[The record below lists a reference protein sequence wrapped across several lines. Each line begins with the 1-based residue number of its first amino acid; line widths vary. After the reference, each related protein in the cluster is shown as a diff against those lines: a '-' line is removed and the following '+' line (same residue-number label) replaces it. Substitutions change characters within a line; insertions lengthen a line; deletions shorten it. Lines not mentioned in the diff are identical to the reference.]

1 MDLQT
6 RIHISAA
13 VAPINYESQLA
24 LWGSCFSTHIGEKCK
39 QAQFR
44 TQSNPFGVIFNPIP
58 IAVLFERMA
67 SGRLFTSDDFF
78 EFQEQWYSF
87 AFHSQLSQSSEAA
100 SIELAN
106 QALLEAIEFIKG
118 SSHLFITLG
127 SAWGYVLA
135 EGASSDSFAATK
147 ASDSSELWV
156 ANCHKQPAA
165 SFVKKMATQ
174 SQLHSALQRIQ
185 QAVLQLNPHIHL
197 IFTVSPVRHLKDG
210 LQENSR
216 SKAALLTAMYDF
228 MESASPGVQ
237 DQMSYFPAFE
247 IQMDQLRDYR
257 FYQADMTHP
266 TEQAVSYIWER
277 FKEAYMSPAC
287 LKFME
292 RVSQVQRDLNHRPF
306 QENSAAHTAF
316 KAKVKDQIRGI
327 KQQYPWMFPLDL

>member
-1 MDLQT
+1 
-6 RIHISAA
+6 
-13 VAPINYESQLA
+13 
-24 LWGSCFSTHIGEKCK
+24 
-39 QAQFR
+39 
-44 TQSNPFGVIFNPIP
+44 
-58 IAVLFERMA
+58 
-67 SGRLFTSDDFF
+67 
-78 EFQEQWYSF
+78 
-87 AFHSQLSQSSEAA
+87 
-100 SIELAN
+100 
-106 QALLEAIEFIKG
+106 
-118 SSHLFITLG
+118 
-127 SAWGYVLA
+127 
-135 EGASSDSFAATK
+135 
-147 ASDSSELWV
+147 
-156 ANCHKQPAA
+156 
-165 SFVKKMATQ
+165 
-174 SQLHSALQRIQ
+174 
-185 QAVLQLNPHIHL
+185 
-197 IFTVSPVRHLKDG
+197 
-210 LQENSR
+210 
-216 SKAALLTAMYDF
+216 MYDF